1 MSASKPMI
9 VGRIHAKWC
18 GHCKSLEPEWA
29 TMKKQFGKGKYR
41 FVSIEQTNEE
51 SHLDRLNKHL
61 GIVDDDKK
69 VKLQGGYP
77 TIFKAQNGQVE
88 YYNGPRMAKDI
99 AEWVKTMV
107 SGGKKQTKRNSR
119 STRGTRKRRNQ

>member
-1 MSASKPMI
+1 MTASKPMI

-99 AEWVKTMV
+99 ADWVKTAV
-107 SGGKKQTKRNSR
+107 SGGKKQTKRNR
-119 STRGTRKRRNQ
+119 RGIRGTRKRRNQ

>member
-1 MSASKPMI
+1 MTASKPMI

-29 TMKKQFGKGKYR
+29 KMKKQFGKGKAR
-41 FVSIEQTNEE
+41 FVSIEQTHEE
-51 SHLDRLNKHL
+51 PHLDRLNKHL

-77 TIFKAQNGQVE
+77 TIFKAHNDKVE
-88 YYNGPRMAKDI
+88 YYNGPRMAKEI
-99 AEWVKTMV
+99 AEWAKSSM
-107 SGGKKQTKRNSR
+107 SGGKRKTKHNKSSKRSR
-119 STRGTRKRRNQ
+119 STRRK

>member
-1 MSASKPMI
+1 MTASKPMI

-18 GHCKSLEPEWA
+18 GHCKNLEPEWA
-29 TMKKQFGKGKYR
+29 KLKKQIGKGKPR

-51 SHLDRLNKHL
+51 PHLDRLNKFL

-77 TIFKAQNGQVE
+77 TIFKVHNGKVE

-99 AEWVKTMV
+99 SEWVTSMMTYV
-107 SGGKKQTKRNSR
+107 SGGKKQTKRSKNGKR
-119 STRGTRKRRNQ
+119 STRRK

>member
-1 MSASKPMI
+1 MTASKPMI

-29 TMKKQFGKGKYR
+29 TMKRQFGKGKYR

-69 VKLQGGYP
+69 IKLQGGYP

-99 AEWVKTMV
+99 AEWVKTTV
-107 SGGKKQTKRNSR
+107 SGGKKKTKRNSR
-119 STRGTRKRRNQ
+119 GTRGTRKRRNQ

>member
-1 MSASKPMI
+1 MI

-18 GHCKSLEPEWA
+18 GHCKNLEPEWA
-29 TMKKQFGKGKYR
+29 KMKKQFGKGNPR

-51 SHLDRLNKHL
+51 PHLDRLNKHL

-77 TIFKAQNGQVE
+77 TIFKEHNGHVE
-88 YYNGPRMAKDI
+88 YYNGPRMAKEI
-99 AEWVKTMV
+99 AEWAKATIR
-107 SGGKKQTKRNSR
+107 GGKRQTKHNNSSKRSRR
-119 STRGTRKRRNQ
+119 STKKRSTYKTQ